1 MHPALVITKTKSDI
15 ILPFLIFFEYSLTV
29 STTIIMQLITV

>member
-15 ILPFLIFFEYSLTV
+15 ILPFLFFLEYILTM
-29 STTIIMQLITV
+29 STTIVVKLITV